1 MAAGEVTD
9 LEDTK
14 RASLPERHEMKY
26 FINPGDLAMLRY
38 RLKPVLKL
46 DRHCAGPDRSYAIR
60 SLYLDDVQDSA
71 YYDKQMGV
79 AHRDK
84 YRIRIYNYSDQ
95 VIFLERKRKQGDL
108 IQKSSVRITRNLAER
123 IIEGSC
129 AGLEKT
135 GVPLLMDLYAEMRLH
150 LLRARVIVDYDR
162 EAYVHPA
169 ENVRITFDKRVR
181 SGLHSTDLFD
191 PSLPTVRAI
200 QDGREVLEVKFDR
213 YMPDFISAL
222 LHGVPA
228 ERSAISKYVLCRQF
242 EPLDTF

>member
-1 MAAGEVTD
+1 M
-9 LEDTK
+9 EDTK
-14 RASLPERHEMKY
+14 RASLPERHELKY
-26 FINPGDLAMLRY
+26 FINPGDLALLRC

-123 IIEGSC
+123 IIAGSC
-129 AGLEKT
+129 SGLEKT

-150 LLRARVIVDYDR
+150 LMRARVIVDYDR

-181 SGLHSTDLFD
+181 SGLYSADLFG
-191 PSLPTVRAI
+191 PALPTVRAMP
-200 QDGREVLEVKFDR
+200 DGREVLEVKFDR

-222 LHGVPA
+222 MRGVPM
-228 ERSAISKYVLCRQF
+228 ERSAISKYVLCRRF

>member
-1 MAAGEVTD
+1 M
-9 LEDTK
+9 EDTK
-14 RASLPERHEMKY
+14 RASLPERHELKY

>member
-1 MAAGEVTD
+1 MQE
-9 LEDTK
+9 TK
-14 RASLPERHEMKY
+14 RASLPERHELKY
-26 FINPGDLAMLRY
+26 FINPGDAVALRC

-46 DRHCAGPDRSYAIR
+46 DRHCNGPERSYAIR
-60 SLYLDDVQDSA
+60 SLYLDDVDDSA

-84 YRIRIYNYSDQ
+84 YRIRIYDYSDQ
-95 VIFLERKRKQGDL
+95 VIFLERKRKQGEL

-123 IIEGSC
+123 IIVGNC

-135 GVPLLMDLYAEMRLH
+135 GVPLLMDLYAQMRLR

-169 ENVRITFDKRVR
+169 ENVRITFDRGVR
-181 SGLHSTDLFD
+181 SGLISTDLFD
-191 PSLPTVRAI
+191 PNLPTVRAVP
-200 QDGREVLEVKFDR
+200 DGREVLEVKFDR
-213 YMPDFISAL
+213 YMPDFVSAL
-222 LHGVPA
+222 LHGLPA
-228 ERSAISKYVLCRQF
+228 ERSAISKYVLCRRF